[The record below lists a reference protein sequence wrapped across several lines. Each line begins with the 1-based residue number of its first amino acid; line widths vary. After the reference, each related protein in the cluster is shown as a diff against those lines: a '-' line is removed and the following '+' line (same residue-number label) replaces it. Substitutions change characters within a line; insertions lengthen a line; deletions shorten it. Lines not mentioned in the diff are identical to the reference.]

1 MMATYETVIGL
12 EIHVE
17 LNTRSKIFCSCSTA
31 FGEAPNVNTCPVCLG
46 LPGVMPVLNQ
56 EVVKL
61 AVKAG
66 NALGCEINLINKM
79 DRKNYFYPDLPKAY
93 QISQFDLPVCT
104 GGFVDVL
111 AEGKKTRVNLT
122 RIHIEEDAGKL
133 IHLEDEAYTLV
144 DYNRGGVPLIEIVT
158 EPDIRS
164 AAEAV
169 AFLKKLRAILVY
181 AGISDCRMEQGS
193 MRADVNISLREVGFE
208 GLNTK
213 VEIKNMNSM
222 KEVFKAIKKEES
234 RQLQL
239 YTYGEGHKVV
249 QETRRWDQ
257 AKGRTLSMR
266 SKEDAHDY
274 RYFPEPDL
282 PPVKIDAGWVAG
294 IRATLPELPDEKK
307 QRMMTTYGLKEAEV
321 DILIE
326 EKEIAEFFEATV
338 LQSGEPRESA
348 NWIITEVL
356 RVMKHESRIPLSPR
370 QLADL
375 VLEVREGTI
384 SRTAAKEVF
393 EVLLN
398 REEETA
404 AIIEEMGLKQISSA
418 EVLEAI
424 IQEVLDENPQ
434 AVADYRAGRTQ
445 SFGFLMG
452 RCMKA
457 SKGKGNPG
465 IVKQVLEDKLGS

>member
-1 MMATYETVIGL
+1 
-12 EIHVE
+12 
-17 LNTRSKIFCSCSTA
+17 
-31 FGEAPNVNTCPVCLG
+31 
-46 LPGVMPVLNQ
+46 
-56 EVVKL
+56 
-61 AVKAG
+61 
-66 NALGCEINLINKM
+66 
-79 DRKNYFYPDLPKAY
+79 
-93 QISQFDLPVCT
+93 
-104 GGFVDVL
+104 
-111 AEGKKTRVNLT
+111 
-122 RIHIEEDAGKL
+122 
-133 IHLEDEAYTLV
+133 
-144 DYNRGGVPLIEIVT
+144 
-158 EPDIRS
+158 
-164 AAEAV
+164 
-169 AFLKKLRAILVY
+169 
-181 AGISDCRMEQGS
+181 MEQGS

-404 AIIEEMGLKQISSA
+404 VIIEEMGLKQISSA

>member
-1 MMATYETVIGL
+1 MATYETVIGL

-404 AIIEEMGLKQISSA
+404 VIIEEMGLKQISSA